1 MPFRNYLPPHTLR
14 FRAYNHRKLLCETSR
29 RFHLGWTRSKDSPS
43 IRISMFRLVPGS
55 QGCATIP
62 LIQTLTQRICTQELP
77 ACSAN
82 LLFRCDAGDAE
93 HPQIQRRTRCAR
105 SCDDGISGG
114 HSESDWSASGTSDR
128 LCVASATNLRIW
140 WVRAYRCAHDMLHC
154 PCSVRTRALEIWNRR
169 ILRLE
174 PQR

>member
-1 MPFRNYLPPHTLR
+1 MD
-14 FRAYNHRKLLCETSR
+14 
-29 RFHLGWTRSKDSPS
+29 GSKDSPS
-43 IRISMFRLVPGS
+43 IRISMFRLIPGS

-62 LIQTLTQRICTQELP
+62 LIQTLTQRICTHELP

-105 SCDDGISGG
+105 SCDDGIGG
-114 HSESDWSASGTSDR
+114 GQSESDWSASGTSDR

-140 WVRAYRCAHDMLHC
+140 WARAYRCAHDMLHC
-154 PCSVRTRALEIWNRR
+154 PCSVRTRASEIWDRR